1 MKKYHFSE
9 AEFSCLENLRV
20 PLAVYQ
26 FLDKRVITRVLS
38 AGFCDLFD
46 FETREQAYAVMTSDI
61 YSTAHPDDASRV
73 ADAAYRFAT
82 QGGRYEVVY
91 RVKAWRSSTYKIVH
105 SIGEHVFTDTGERLA
120 FVWYTDEGSYTGEG
134 DTQSPALRSVFR
146 SALREE
152 SMLQANYYDYLTGL
166 PNMSY
171 FLELVDA
178 GRKAARSEGKT
189 PAVLFIDLN
198 GMKYFNRKYGFA
210 EGDKLLLAVSKI
222 LVRQFESNNCSRFGQ
237 DHFAVFTET
246 EDLEDKLDAVIAEC
260 ASANDGRTLTIRIG
274 MYSDDEEEIDPGTA
288 CDRAKYACD
297 SLGSYASGY
306 AFFNKNMLADAE
318 NRHYIL
324 DNLDRALAEKWIK
337 VYYQPI
343 IRSANGRVCDE
354 EALSRWI
361 DPVRGLLSPA
371 DFIPTLEEAKLIY
384 KLDLYVV
391 EQVLEKMKAQAEA
404 GLYIVPQSVNLSRS
418 DFDACDIVEEIR
430 RRVDAAGIARDKLT
444 VEITE
449 SVVGRDPS
457 FIREQV
463 GRFQKLGFQVWM
475 DDFGSGY
482 SSLDV
487 LQDIHFDVLKFDMRF
502 MQRFNEREEGKII
515 LTELVRMAI
524 GLGIETV
531 CEGVETA
538 EQVEFLREIGCTK
551 LQGYYFCKAI
561 PPEEIVERNR
571 KGIQIGFEN
580 PEETEYYTAI
590 GRINLYDAAVIA
602 QEEDQESLRNYFNT
616 LPMAIIET
624 TPDEF
629 TLVRCNNTYRSFMTR
644 MCGVVYIGKSLPYS
658 GMTAKSG
665 LGFLRAARQCG
676 IEGNQ
681 LIVDETMPDG
691 STVHALIKRVAVN
704 PVTGTSALAVA
715 VLAVIDK
722 RSGNAGLSYA
732 QIANALSDD
741 YFDLFY
747 VNLETE
753 DFIQYSSSQQQEDI
767 NLERHGK
774 DFFNASRQDALK
786 LVYPDDRELVI
797 RSFTKENVLHALQAQ
812 GSFTLTYRLLMDG
825 EPVYV
830 NMKAVRMNTDDHHII
845 IGVNNINAQMQEKQA
860 LERLEEERTTYARIC
875 ALSGDYICIYTVDPV
890 TDRYTEYNASSD
902 YEKLELERAGED
914 FFQAARRNSVHTIFS
929 EDLDRFLKSFT
940 KENVLREIRNSG
952 VFELQYRLMIRGEP
966 KYVILKA
973 AMVQEKDGPQL
984 IIGVNNI
991 DARVRRDMAFA
1002 HDLSVARSR
1011 ANLDSLTGV
1020 KNRTAYLEAEEQLNA
1035 QITDSRELGF
1045 AVAVFN
1051 VRGLKEVNHTRG
1063 RHAGD
1068 QVIRQACAEICALF
1082 KRSPVFRIED
1092 DRFAVIARGHDY
1104 ERLDELFSQLDENNR
1119 INADGRGPVIA
1130 YGLARYVGNGL
1141 AGDVYA
1147 LAEKRMRE
1155 DQKK

>member
-9 AEFSCLENLRV
+9 AELSCLENLRV

-26 FLDKRVITRVLS
+26 FLDKRVVMRVLS

-46 FETREQAYAVMTSDI
+46 FETREQAYAVMTSDM

-73 ADAAYRFAT
+73 ADAAFRFAT

-105 SIGEHVFTDTGERLA
+105 SIGEHVYTDTGERLA
-120 FVWYTDEGSYTGEG
+120 FVWYTDEGNYTGEN
-134 DTQSPALRSVFR
+134 DTQSSELRSVFR

-178 GRKAARSEGKT
+178 GRRAARSEGIT

-210 EGDKLLLAVSKI
+210 EGDKLLLEVSKI

-237 DHFAVFTET
+237 DHFAVFTDA
-246 EDLEDKLDAVIAEC
+246 EDLEGKLNSIIAEC
-260 ASANDGRTLTIRIG
+260 AAANEGRTLSVRIG
-274 MYSDDEEEIDPGTA
+274 VYLEETEGIDASTA

-297 SLGSYASGY
+297 SLGSYMSGF
-306 AFFNKNMLADAE
+306 AFFNEHMLVDAE
-318 NRHYIL
+318 NRQYII
-324 DNLDRALAEKWIK
+324 DNLDRALTEKWIK

-354 EALSRWI
+354 EALSRWV

-371 DFIPTLEEAKLIY
+371 DFIPTLEEARLIY

-391 EQVLEKMKAQAEA
+391 EQVLEKMKAQAQA
-404 GLYIVPQSVNLSRS
+404 GLYVVPESVNLSRS

-430 RRVDAAGIARDKLT
+430 RRVDASGISRDKLT

-449 SVVGRDPS
+449 SVVGRDS
-457 FIREQV
+457 IFMKEQV
-463 GRFQKLGFQVWM
+463 ERFQSLGFQVWM

-515 LTELVRMAI
+515 LTELIRMAI

-531 CEGVETA
+531 CEGVETE

-551 LQGYYFCKAI
+551 LQGFYFCKAI
-561 PPEEIVERNR
+561 PLEEIVERNR

-580 PEETEYYTAI
+580 PDETEYYTAI

-602 QEEDQESLRNYFNT
+602 QEDRQSLRNYFNT
-616 LPMAIIET
+616 LPMAIVET
-624 TPDEF
+624 TADAF
-629 TLVRCNNTYRSFMTR
+629 TVVRCNNTYRSFMNR
-644 MCGVVYIGKSLPYS
+644 MYNVVYIGKSLPYA

-665 LGFLRAARQCG
+665 LGFLRAMRQCG
-676 IEGNQ
+676 IDGNQ

-722 RSGNAGLSYA
+722 QSGSVGLSYA

-753 DFIQYSSSQQQEDI
+753 DFIQYSSSQQKADI

-774 DFFNASRQDALK
+774 DFFRSARRDALK
-786 LVYPDDRELVI
+786 LLYADDRDSFI
-797 RSFTKENVLHALQAQ
+797 RSFTKENVLHALDAQ

-830 NMKAVRMNTDDHHII
+830 NMKAVRMKTDDHHII
-845 IGVNNINAQMQEKQA
+845 IGVNNINAQMREKQA

-902 YEKLELERAGED
+902 YENLELEKAGED
-914 FFQAARRNSVHTIFS
+914 FFEAARRNSIHTIFS
-929 EDLDRFLKSFT
+929 EDLDQFLASFT
-940 KENVLREIRNSG
+940 KENVMREIQNSG
-952 VFELQYRLMIRGEP
+952 VFELQYRLMIRGEA

-991 DARVRRDMAFA
+991 DARVRRDMEYA
-1002 HDLSVARSR
+1002 HNLSVARSR
-1011 ANLDSLTGV
+1011 ANLDGLTGV

-1051 VRGLKEVNHTRG
+1051 VRGLKEINNTRG
-1063 RHAGD
+1063 RRAGD
-1068 QVIRQACAEICALF
+1068 QIIRQACSEICALF

-1104 ERLDELFSQLDENNR
+1104 EKLDELFAQLDEKNR
-1119 INADGRGPVIA
+1119 SNADGRGPVIA

-1155 DQKK
+1155 DTKN